1 MMNRGRPLSQGG
13 DVLAS
18 GLEGELVCG
27 VRKSKTMF
35 FHLAILCLW
44 MGLSTFLEIVGGK
57 GIFFM
62 FLCFLKMS
70 LWTPS

>member
-1 MMNRGRPLSQGG
+1 MMNKGRPHSQGG

-27 VRKSKTMF
+27 VQKSKTII

-44 MGLSTFLEIVGGK
+44 MGLSTFHKIVGRK
-57 GIFFM
+57 GM
-62 FLCFLKMS
+62 FSCFYVF
-70 LWTPS
+70 